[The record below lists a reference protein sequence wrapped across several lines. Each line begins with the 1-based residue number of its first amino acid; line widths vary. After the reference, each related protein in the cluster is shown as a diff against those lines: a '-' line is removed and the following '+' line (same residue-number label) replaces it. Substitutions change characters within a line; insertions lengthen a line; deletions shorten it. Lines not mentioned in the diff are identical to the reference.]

1 MNRCEDCDYYEPEWA
16 YCFKHGN
23 HVLDDDGCEK
33 FKPKEG

>member
-23 HVLDDDGCEK
+23 HVLDDDGCDK
-33 FKPKEG
+33 FKQKEG